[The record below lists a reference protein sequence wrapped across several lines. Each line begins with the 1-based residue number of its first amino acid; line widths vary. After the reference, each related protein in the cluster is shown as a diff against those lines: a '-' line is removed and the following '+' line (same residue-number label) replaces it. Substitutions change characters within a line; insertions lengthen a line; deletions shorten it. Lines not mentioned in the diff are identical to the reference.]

1 MILTVQVYDA
11 FLKYIEKRT
20 TSSIWQEVNEAGIR
34 LPYITVCPSYN
45 KPTYPYGPLYKFPH
59 LLAVHEDKNG
69 TNITEKEI
77 EDYWLSKTF
86 DAREG
91 VCPKKLGSSFVSWA
105 LPAQAAFRP

>member
-1 MILTVQVYDA
+1 MQVYDA

-20 TSSIWQEVNEAGIR
+20 TSSIWQEGNGAGIR

-45 KPTYPYGPLYKFPH
+45 RPTYPWGPLMKFPP
-59 LLAVHEDKNG
+59 LLAEHEDKNG
-69 TNITEKEI
+69 TKITEKEI

-91 VCPKKLGSSFVSWA
+91 VFNNSLK
-105 LPAQAAFRP
+105 